1 MVESFPSFAMK
12 AIWPCLRETLKACHL
27 ADVLTAA
34 TCHFCVAVMALGDIA
49 TFPMS
54 FCVTGALRSFERE
67 MRLQRSAH
75 LSCEYTNVIQRKYPP
90 RCTRD
95 CEHVF
100 IKSQVL
106 HQLFFLRKGA
116 QLCPKSIIL
125 HSAWQVFALM
135 HHLLLQ
141 NSSITNVD
149 LSYVSLILASPQT
162 VPRPPLNHVSNNIFG
177 FFKDPFPTIII

>member
-1 MVESFPSFAMK
+1 MYWQLQHVIFVWQSWHLVTLRHFQCRFA
-12 AIWPCLRETLKACHL
+12 WPAHYVRLKEKCVCSDRRIFLVSIPTSSNVSTPLVAQGIVNMCLLNH
-27 ADVLTAA
+27 
-34 TCHFCVAVMALGDIA
+34 
-49 TFPMS
+49 
-54 FCVTGALRSFERE
+54 RSCI
-67 MRLQRSAH
+67 S
-75 LSCEYTNVIQRKYPP
+75 
-90 RCTRD
+90 
-95 CEHVF
+95 
-100 IKSQVL
+100 
-106 HQLFFLRKGA
+106 FFLRKGA